1 MESTVHL
8 GKPRNLFYKKCRT
21 LLLQEAKDNSYEGRL
36 ENLFVNVNTTPRFD
50 WVWDIVQVI
59 AIYSTKNNENLIDD
73 QRKGKFFDRNIV

>member
-1 MESTVHL
+1 M
-8 GKPRNLFYKKCRT
+8 
-21 LLLQEAKDNSYEGRL
+21 LQEAKDNSYEGRL

>member
-1 MESTVHL
+1 MHGS
-8 GKPRNLFYKKCRT
+8 FYKRCRT
-21 LLLQEAKDNSYEGRL
+21 LWLQEAKNNSYEGRP

-50 WVWDIVQVI
+50 WVWDIMQII